1 MNTLARALAILGGLK
16 RNWRRPEALLLLM
29 GLVMP
34 IAFSTWLALLNNF
47 AIERAAFTGVEIGIL
62 QSLRE
67 VPGFLAFTVVF
78 ALLLVRE
85 QTLGLLSLCLL
96 GLGVAITG
104 YFPTVV
110 GLYLTTVAMSIGFH
124 YHEAIR
130 QSLALQ
136 WLDKDKAPAFF
147 GNMIAVGAF
156 ASLITYG
163 AIYLGLDLA
172 GMDMTWIYAIGGG
185 LALALAIFG
194 WVVFPRFPQKV
205 EQRKHLV
212 LRRRYWLYY
221 ALIFMQGAR
230 RQIFVVFAGFLMVEK
245 FGFDAAAISLMFL
258 FNTGVNIFLAP
269 FVGHLIARWGERR
282 ALTVEYVGLIAVFS
296 AYAFV
301 ELAWIGV
308 ALYILDHAFFAINIA
323 IRTYFQKIA
332 DPADIASTTGV
343 SFTINHIAAVVLPV
357 AYGFVWLVSPAAVFL
372 TGAALAVL
380 SLVLSRLIPDDPRPG
395 NESLIFRPPP
405 LISPAT

>member
-296 AYAFV
+296 PTPSSS
-301 ELAWIGV
+301 WPGSGSPS
-308 ALYILDHAFFAINIA
+308 
-323 IRTYFQKIA
+323 TS
-332 DPADIASTTGV
+332 STTP
-343 SFTINHIAAVVLPV
+343 S
-357 AYGFVWLVSPAAVFL
+357 SPSTSPSAPI
-372 TGAALAVL
+372 
-380 SLVLSRLIPDDPRPG
+380 SRRSPTRRTSPRPPA
-395 NESLIFRPPP
+395 SA
-405 LISPAT
+405 SPSTTSRRWCCRWPTASCGWCRRRRCS